1 MTAERCAMR
10 LAALTW
16 KGPESYDYR
25 SRFTMPGPTRT
36 PSSILFERYLAV
48 VFSQE
53 IQKPFVIALLHV
65 EDARHDLVVAASFL
79 QAQGDQIAD
88 VRPCDLAPHE
98 HRIHRRPERLALL
111 GHSFVQLVGD
121 RAAPFPLRSEGD

>member
-1 MTAERCAMR
+1 MAAERCAMR
-10 LAALTW
+10 LVAPTSEDPA
-16 KGPESYDYR
+16 SYDYR
-25 SRFTMPGPTRT
+25 SRLTLPGPART

-48 VFSQE
+48 VLSQE

-65 EDARHDLVVAASFL
+65 EDARHDLVVPASFL

-111 GHSFVQLVGD
+111 GHSFVQRVGD
-121 RAAPFPLRSEGD
+121 RAAPFPFRSQRD